1 MADKKQLTA
10 DFFLALQF
18 CLAAISGGSQFV
30 RLLTTSQGLNIS
42 WLASWL
48 AFLLINLAL
57 IVRAHRAQPSR
68 VTLQTVLSYGVWT
81 LVIAANL
88 ALLLW
93 KGTAVWDAKD
103 WVTTHGGKSGA
114 AGDPDLDPVA
124 GPSLDR
130 PPGTWSCGPLFY
142 RAAPGNPGL

>member
-1 MADKKQLTA
+1 M
-10 DFFLALQF
+10 ALQF
-18 CLAAISGGSQFV
+18 CLAAVSGGSQFV

-57 IVRAHRAQPSR
+57 IMRAHRAQPSR
-68 VTLQTVLSYGVWT
+68 VTVQTVLSYGAWT

-103 WVTTHGGKSGA
+103 WVTTVAVCLGLLAILIWTRCAASPGPIPWYTVCRACVLSGC
-114 AGDPDLDPVA
+114 P
-124 GPSLDR
+124 R
-130 PPGTWSCGPLFY
+130 
-142 RAAPGNPGL
+142 